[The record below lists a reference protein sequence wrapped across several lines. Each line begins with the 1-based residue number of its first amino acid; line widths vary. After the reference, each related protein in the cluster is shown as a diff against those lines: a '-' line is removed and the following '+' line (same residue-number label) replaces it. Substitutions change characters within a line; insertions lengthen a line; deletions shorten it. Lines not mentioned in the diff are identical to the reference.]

1 MAIATTSSRIPRIF
15 LHLSRLLSPF
25 SLLFGLLF
33 TAYNSQKVYTDEA
46 ALLSS
51 FASPSPLPPLSDNNE
66 SLLARLRNLNI
77 RAELYDDNGCTA
89 ISAVLRARQARSGD
103 VLLLAVEVGLASDLS
118 DADTSRAAEITLQLA
133 NILIRAPWLSKDVLL
148 LLHAPC
154 GCGGGVGDGGGG
166 SSALPT
172 LSACPNGALWR
183 FLTDHHMLNGTESPS
198 APTAERRAY
207 LRRGSPIRQLL
218 TFSLRSSTAS
228 TTTTPRPSAPRP
240 SALAV
245 ELTGASGRL
254 PNLDT
259 YASLWKVATKQ
270 LNVPLVL
277 PSTGRLLP
285 LALTECVRRSST
297 TASSSPNSHYS
308 PIMDSLRGV
317 LPLDAAYATMRFAL
331 DLAYGAPRGEHA
343 AGLAFGIDSLSLTSA
358 ADLTDAQSSPALTAC
373 QRSVPPLSDRQI
385 IGLLEGTLRSWSNLD
400 EALHHSHYS
409 YILSDPSTLV
419 PLKLTGPLLHLPP
432 LIALLIR
439 AASHHSHSQQQPPSP
454 PKTKNTPR
462 LHHFHIPPLAAAVAA
477 VALIHLT
484 CAALLLL
491 PPPISPYL
499 HPSSSSPPLLPLPP
513 FSLLSLL
520 QLIWLTLS
528 LTLTAAT
535 RAVHEDA
542 IACACCLLAASAVFV
557 GTCASIHTALIG
569 SLVLSAITTY
579 GLPPPPPTQTT
590 SATAASSRTG
600 RALLIAKELLMLMLV
615 SPWAVLLVLTAL
627 VDGRAAS
634 TLTAAALA
642 WQHAAVF
649 GALPYAF
656 AIGAVAPLGVVAAS
670 LRLRRIAAVLTR
682 AKAHAD

>member
-1 MAIATTSSRIPRIF
+1 MRPRRFGHLRARSIVAVSLRARSAVGLFSTTMAIATTSSRIPRIF

-154 GCGGGVGDGGGG
+154 GCGGGGGGGG

-228 TTTTPRPSAPRP
+228 TTTTPRPCAPPP
-240 SALAV
+240 SARAV
-245 ELTGASGRL
+245 ERTGASGRL

-270 LNVPLVL
+270 LTVPLVL

-297 TASSSPNSHYS
+297 TASSSPNSHHS
-308 PIMDSLRGV
+308 PIMDALRGV

-358 ADLTDAQSSPALTAC
+358 ADLTDAQSSPALPAC

-385 IGLLEGTLRSWSNLD
+385 IGLLEGTF
-400 EALHHSHYS
+400 
-409 YILSDPSTLV
+409 DPGPTWMRLYTTLIIRTSS
-419 PLKLTGPLLHLPP
+419 PTLPP
-432 LIALLIR
+432 SRHSSSL
-439 AASHHSHSQQQPPSP
+439 AAPSPAAISFYAPRHHSHSQRPPSP

-462 LHHFHIPPLAAAVAA
+462 LHHFHIPPLAAAAA
-477 VALIHLT
+477 VALIHLSR
-484 CAALLLL
+484 AALLLL
-491 PPPISPYL
+491 PPPISPHL
-499 HPSSSSPPLLPLPP
+499 HHPIIITTITRLPCPSASSHCSSSSGSPSHSPNRRHTSDKRTPLG
-513 FSLLSLL
+513 
-520 QLIWLTLS
+520 
-528 LTLTAAT
+528 A
-535 RAVHEDA
+535 R
-542 IACACCLLAASAVFV
+542 
-557 GTCASIHTALIG
+557 
-569 SLVLSAITTY
+569 
-579 GLPPPPPTQTT
+579 
-590 SATAASSRTG
+590 AASSRPPLAGSGTCAPYTP
-600 RALLIAKELLMLMLV
+600 R
-615 SPWAVLLVLTAL
+615 SS
-627 VDGRAAS
+627 DRSSAA
-634 TLTAAALA
+634 
-642 WQHAAVF
+642 
-649 GALPYAF
+649 
-656 AIGAVAPLGVVAAS
+656 
-670 LRLRRIAAVLTR
+670 R
-682 AKAHAD
+682 